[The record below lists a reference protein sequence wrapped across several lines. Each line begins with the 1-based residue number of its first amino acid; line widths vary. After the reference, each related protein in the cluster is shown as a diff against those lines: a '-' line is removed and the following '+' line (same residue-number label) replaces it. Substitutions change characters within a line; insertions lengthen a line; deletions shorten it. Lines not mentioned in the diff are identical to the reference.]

1 MLGGGVGFSIR
12 KEDVH
17 ELPRIKEG
25 VSVTHRKKNDAD
37 FIVPDSREGWVK
49 LLKKV
54 LKAYFYTG
62 RSFNY
67 STILV
72 RSAGDIIKGF
82 GGKASGPGIL
92 IEGIDNICN
101 VIKEREGK
109 KLRSIDVLD
118 ICNIIGSVVVAGN
131 VRRSAEIAVG
141 DPDDYLYLRAKRWDL
156 GNIPNWR
163 AMSNNTI
170 YADSYDHISDVVWKG
185 YDGSGEPYGFFNLP
199 LAQKVG
205 RLGERRKDRCEIINP
220 CAEILLE
227 SYECCN
233 LSEIY
238 LNNIESKSE
247 LKECA
252 KLLYKTQ
259 KAICALPFIHKKTE
273 EIVHNNMR
281 IGIGITGV
289 CQSLDKIGWLDEC
302 YQYLH
307 EFDEKWSAREGYP
320 PSIRLTTI
328 KPSGCASV
336 DCTVRTTSG
345 IKSFAEIAYENG
357 ITSEMFVE
365 GSWHKPKTEILVY
378 DENNDEQK
386 ITNIFINGISEVYEI
401 EDEDGM
407 KYKFTPEHKLKTL
420 NGWKRVDE
428 LEEGDKIVS
437 F

>member
-1 MLGGGVGFSIR
+1 M
-12 KEDVH
+12 
-17 ELPRIKEG
+17 
-25 VSVTHRKKNDAD
+25 
-37 FIVPDSREGWVK
+37 
-49 LLKKV
+49 
-54 LKAYFYTG
+54 
-62 RSFNY
+62 
-67 STILV
+67 
-72 RSAGDIIKGF
+72 
-82 GGKASGPGIL
+82 
-92 IEGIDNICN
+92 
-101 VIKEREGK
+101 
-109 KLRSIDVLD
+109 
-118 ICNIIGSVVVAGN
+118 
-131 VRRSAEIAVG
+131 
-141 DPDDYLYLRAKRWDL
+141 
-156 GNIPNWR
+156 
-163 AMSNNTI
+163 
-170 YADSYDHISDVVWKG
+170 
-185 YDGSGEPYGFFNLP
+185 
-199 LAQKVG
+199 
-205 RLGERRKDRCEIINP
+205 
-220 CAEILLE
+220 
-227 SYECCN
+227 
-233 LSEIY
+233 
-238 LNNIESKSE
+238 
-247 LKECA
+247 
-252 KLLYKTQ
+252 
-259 KAICALPFIHKKTE
+259 PFIHKKTE